1 MLHEATTLDS
11 RNNLDWSKKNSNGS
25 ANRSASNSKG
35 LEGNS
40 NRTSR
45 MRNEKTTRME
55 IQIIFSD
62 GGEENQKRKRLLC
75 VIQIR
80 WKQIAP
86 EIINKSE
93 DVKPKRPRK
102 RSEYIDESKKVT
114 RSGNQEIHLSRWGDK
129 VKKTRSEQ
137 IS

>member
-80 WKQIAP
+80 
-86 EIINKSE
+86 
-93 DVKPKRPRK
+93 
-102 RSEYIDESKKVT
+102 
-114 RSGNQEIHLSRWGDK
+114 
-129 VKKTRSEQ
+129 
-137 IS
+137 